1 MAKYEDGSYGSAA
14 GIALIAKVLAGRC
27 AMKYTRVAVGKGN
40 IPDDKTPKTMTEP
53 ADYVMDAVIAGITNP
68 VDGECQ
74 VTVQINSANVD
85 KGFYCTAV
93 VLYAEDPD
101 EGEVPYTYLVL
112 ENEPEWIRPASSIVG
127 KLATID
133 LIAAVGDVDTVTAA
147 IDPEAI
153 ATVAAVNDLLQ
164 RHNEDPEA
172 HAGIIMDAV
181 GSAMKKL
188 EESGQI
194 MDQKTVET
202 MIRKEI
208 AEGKILFTVEDEDIH
223 MGIESRLIDKIGDV
237 GKKLHTSRSRNDQ
250 CQVDIRLYLRKE
262 IYEILNSLCYLES
275 VILEKAEKYED
286 KITVGFTHLQ
296 HAQPIT
302 IGFVFMAYFQMF
314 KRDIERL
321 TDTLERLNY
330 NPLGACALAGTTMP
344 IDRHLTSELLSFTAP
359 TENAMD
365 TVSDRDYSLEFLC
378 DASISMMHL
387 SRWAEE
393 FAWWNSSEFSYI
405 AIDDSFCTG
414 SSIMPQKKNPDMAE
428 LIRGKVGR
436 VYGDLMQLLTVMKGT
451 PLAYN
456 KDFQEDKESLFD
468 AIDTWK
474 ATIDIFAK
482 MLDKTEFRMDQ
493 IEKQLGKGFLN
504 ATDIAEHFAKQ
515 GIPFREAHAIVG
527 HMVKVCEK
535 KGCDLEDLT
544 DEELQAIDK
553 RVTKELLGDISIKS
567 CVNARVSF
575 GGTAPS
581 EVHRQ
586 IEVGRQWLNSLER

>member
-1 MAKYEDGSYGSAA
+1 MASLWGGRFEKDMDDIVKKYNASIFFDQRMYNEDIDGSIAHVTMLGKQ
-14 GIALIAKVLAGRC
+14 GIVSNEEKDQI
-27 AMKYTRVAVGKGN
+27 
-40 IPDDKTPKTMTEP
+40 
-53 ADYVMDAVIAGITNP
+53 IAG
-68 VDGECQ
+68 
-74 VTVQINSANVD
+74 
-85 KGFYCTAV
+85 
-93 VLYAEDPD
+93 
-101 EGEVPYTYLVL
+101 
-112 ENEPEWIRPASSIVG
+112 
-127 KLATID
+127 
-133 LIAAVGDVDTVTAA
+133 
-147 IDPEAI
+147 
-153 ATVAAVNDLLQ
+153 
-164 RHNEDPEA
+164 
-172 HAGIIMDAV
+172 
-181 GSAMKKL
+181 L
-188 EESGQI
+188 EE
-194 MDQKTVET
+194 
-202 MIRKEI
+202 IRKEI

-365 TVSDRDYSLEFLC
+365 TVSDRDYSLEFLS

-414 SSIMPQKKNPDMAE
+414 SSIMPQKKNPDIAE
-428 LIRGKVGR
+428 LVRGKTGR
-436 VYGDLMQLLTVMKGT
+436 VYGALMSILTTMKGI
-451 PLAYN
+451 PLAYD
-456 KDFQEDKESLFD
+456 KDMQEDKELTFD
-468 AIDTWK
+468 AIDTVK
-474 ATIDIFAK
+474 GCLALFTGMISTMTFNKEVMEASAK
-482 MLDKTEFRMDQ
+482 N
-493 IEKQLGKGFLN
+493 GFTN
-504 ATDIAEHFAKQ
+504 ATDAADYLVNH
-515 GIPFREAHAIVG
+515 GVPFRDAHGIVG
-527 HMVKVCEK
+527 QLVLFC
-535 KGCDLEDLT
+535 
-544 DEELQAIDK
+544 IDK
-553 RVTKELLGDISIKS
+553 GIALDDMTLEEFKAISPVFEEDVYEAISMKTCVEKRTTIGAPGQEAMKNVIAIYKEQLK
-567 CVNARVSF
+567 
-575 GGTAPS
+575 
-581 EVHRQ
+581 
-586 IEVGRQWLNSLER
+586 